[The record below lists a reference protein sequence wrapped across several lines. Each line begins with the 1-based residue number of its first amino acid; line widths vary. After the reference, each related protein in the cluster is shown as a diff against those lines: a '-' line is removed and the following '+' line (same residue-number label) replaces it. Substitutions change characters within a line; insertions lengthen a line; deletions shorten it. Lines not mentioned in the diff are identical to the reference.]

1 MIKVIGIGNLLMGD
15 DGISLKII
23 DSIEEE
29 LKKLNLSIECIKAET
44 DFNYALDNIQNGD
57 LLFILDSTLLGLEC
71 GQITKISLNEFGR
84 YSSNLLSVH
93 GMSLLSLINHSNIEI
108 EGFILGI
115 EVVEVGFSLEIT
127 NGLKIKFKEICS
139 EVYKIIKANSLEY
152 MKKGETS
159 A

>member
-15 DGISLKII
+15 DSISLKII

-71 GQITKISLNEFGR
+71 GQITKISLNEAEK
-84 YSSNLLSVH
+84 YSSNLLSIH
-93 GMSLLSLINHSNIEI
+93 GMSLLSLINYSNTEI

-127 NGLKIKFKEICS
+127 NELKTKFKEICS
-139 EVYKIIKANSLEY
+139 EVYKIIKDNSLEY
-152 MKKGETS
+152 MEKGETS